1 MMYLLPIGGTLRGMD
16 ERLGI
21 LTSAAHRGIPSGILE
36 GRKFGVDNG
45 VFTGVFE
52 EMRFLAHLDRLAPY
66 QKNCLFVA
74 CPDVMNDACMTLENY
89 DRYAPLIM
97 LRGFKVAYVA
107 QDGSEDLD
115 FPPYYDALF
124 VGGSTEWKMSRAA
137 VDVIN
142 TARTAGKWIHVGRV
156 NSWLRFRHFK
166 LCGAKSV
173 DGTKVRYQ
181 RSHFLQEV
189 TRWVREI

>member
-1 MMYLLPIGGTLRGMD
+1 MD

-52 EMRFLAHLDRLAPY
+52 EMRFLGHLDRLVPY

-74 CPDVMNDACMTLENY
+74 CPDVMNDACMTLEYY

-97 LRGFKVAYVA
+97 FKGFKVAYVA

-115 FPPYYDALF
+115 FPPEYDALF
-124 VGGSTEWKMSRAA
+124 IGGSTEWKMSRAA

-142 TARTAGKWIHVGRV
+142 TARMAGKWIHVGRV

-166 LCGAKSV
+166 LCGAKSA